1 MSEQQ
6 SATMPNSNDSSEFYS
21 LSTRAYM
28 ELTSRMQVDMQI
40 NYTGNA
46 DIDFMRGMIPHHQ
59 VVIDMAKV
67 ALKYCYDSEV
77 RMLAKNII
85 LAQDIEIKVINAWLQ
100 RHLL

>member
-6 SATMPNSNDSSEFYS
+6 SAITPNQNDSSDIYS

-28 ELTSRMQVDMQI
+28 ELKSRMQVDMQI

-59 VVIDMAKV
+59 VIVDMAKV
-67 ALKYCYDSEV
+67 ALKYGFDPEI

-85 LAQDIEIKVINAWLQ
+85 LAQDIEIKVINAWLT

>member
-6 SATMPNSNDSSEFYS
+6 SAITPNPNDSSDIYS

-28 ELTSRMQVDMQI
+28 ELSSRMHIDMPI

-59 VVIDMAKV
+59 VVVDMAKV
-67 ALKYCYDSEV
+67 ASKYCYDPEV
-77 RMLAKNII
+77 RMLAKNIM
-85 LAQDIEIKVINAWLQ
+85 LAQEIEIKVINAWLQ

>member
-6 SATMPNSNDSSEFYS
+6 SATTPNPNDSTEFYS

-28 ELTSRMQVDMQI
+28 ELTSRMHVDMQI

-59 VVIDMAKV
+59 VIVDMANV
-67 ALKYCYDSEV
+67 ALKYGYDPEV
-77 RMLAKNII
+77 RMLAKNMI
-85 LAQDIEIKVINAWLQ
+85 LAQDIDIKVINAWLK
-100 RHLL
+100 RHFL

>member
-6 SATMPNSNDSSEFYS
+6 SATTPNSNDSSEFYS

-28 ELTSRMQVDMQI
+28 ELTSRMHVDMQI

-59 VVIDMAKV
+59 VVVDMAKV
-67 ALKYCYDSEV
+67 ALKYGYDPEV
-77 RMLAKNII
+77 RMLAKNMI
-85 LAQDIEIKVINAWLQ
+85 LAQDIDIKVINAWLK
-100 RHLL
+100 RHFL

>member
-6 SATMPNSNDSSEFYS
+6 SAITPNPNDSSDIYS

-28 ELTSRMQVDMQI
+28 ELRSRMQVDMQI

-59 VVIDMAKV
+59 VIVDMAKL
-67 ALKYCYDSEV
+67 ALKYCYDPEV